1 MIRACHMI
9 KDAAK
14 QPMLKELLNKTRKNC
29 LHSEPNYGVLWFY
42 FKESLLDNAH
52 EIWQNAE
59 IEL

>member
-1 MIRACHMI
+1 MI